1 MSSAVRFVS
10 SKFEELSK
18 ASSEVLVSLDVWGTE
33 ICDVE
38 VVVSD
43 VVVSVV
49 PCEEIDVLES
59 CPEVLAVL
67 DVLDILD
74 VVVSNVS
81 DVCDVSDVSGTLEV
95 ESSVEVADI
104 EVSVTA
110 EVTV

>member
-1 MSSAVRFVS
+1 MRFVS
-10 SKFEELSK
+10 
-18 ASSEVLVSLDVWGTE
+18 SLDVWGTE

-49 PCEEIDVLES
+49 PCEIDVLES

-95 ESSVEVADI
+95 ESSVDVADI